1 MSNTNVIDS
10 SGVGALVRIYKAASK
25 NKHKLILQHP
35 KPSVLQVLEISG
47 LIDVFQLKIAV
58 TPFYREKVIAH
69 PSVNS
74 ALKRLIDIV
83 GAIVGLAI
91 TAVIFIPITIAIKID
106 SPGSV
111 LFSQTRCGWL
121 GGKFKMWKFRSMC
134 VDAEAIKSKIPNQ
147 AQGAFFKNDF
157 DPRVTKVGKFL
168 RRTSLDELP
177 QFWNVLKGDMSLV
190 GTRPPTPEEADQYQI
205 PAWLRLDVKP
215 GMTGEWQVNGR
226 SQIRDF
232 EDVVK
237 LDLNYQKNWN
247 LLYDIKIIL
256 KTILIIFN
264 RNSGAV

>member
-1 MSNTNVIDS
+1 MDLSNTNVIDS

-121 GGKFKMWKFRSMC
+121 GGKFKMWKFLFYLSFGVVFPSFLPLSFSC
-134 VDAEAIKSKIPNQ
+134 FIVIVYKS
-147 AQGAFFKNDF
+147 G
-157 DPRVTKVGKFL
+157 FL
-168 RRTSLDELP
+168 MRL
-177 QFWNVLKGDMSLV
+177 
-190 GTRPPTPEEADQYQI
+190 TPAH
-205 PAWLRLDVKP
+205 
-215 GMTGEWQVNGR
+215 
-226 SQIRDF
+226 
-232 EDVVK
+232 
-237 LDLNYQKNWN
+237 
-247 LLYDIKIIL
+247 
-256 KTILIIFN
+256 
-264 RNSGAV
+264 